1 MECIPI
7 NEHAQKSIIDGG
19 KIEENRGVGQMLLG
33 PGDALSIGWKS
44 YVLELQT
51 KRLLLA
57 NLSNLS
63 QSLLKGHQA

>member
-1 MECIPI
+1 
-7 NEHAQKSIIDGG
+7 
-19 KIEENRGVGQMLLG
+19 MLLG

-57 NLSNLS
+57 NLRNLS